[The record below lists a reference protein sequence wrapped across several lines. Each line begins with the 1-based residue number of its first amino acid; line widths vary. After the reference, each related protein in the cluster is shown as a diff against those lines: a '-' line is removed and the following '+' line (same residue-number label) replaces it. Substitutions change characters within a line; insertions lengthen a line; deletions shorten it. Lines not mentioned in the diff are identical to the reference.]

1 MMSWS
6 SAALLAFICMI
17 MAYMVAFK
25 AGREFE
31 KSLIKNKLRILVRT
45 GDETVLIIPYGQT
58 FKGCFENVEMFIE
71 PLE

>member
-1 MMSWS
+1 
-6 SAALLAFICMI
+6 
-17 MAYMVAFK
+17 MVAFK
-25 AGREFE
+25 AGRAFE